1 MAARL
6 PALKVKEAQMQTEEA
21 RFLQMEASFSR
32 RQQALRELREA
43 VCAASVRLTP
53 RAMARARS
61 GDGEAELGSLRVAIE
76 CAEDTGALKAD
87 EVLAVRARALV
98 VELEAE
104 HERVAAAAAHAAAK
118 AHRAAAASRLS
129 AALDAADGSIGLRLR
144 TLREAIH
151 EARAAGFDDNEL
163 LVAEVTREALEAT
176 LQQQIAEA
184 EANLVHTLRSTWG
197 PRVSAEDARQRL
209 LQLARTGKFGFD
221 TAIRTL
227 SGGVEGRNDWEHSEW
242 EHVKWEHTE
251 RLESF
256 VHNLR
261 RILDLGCDCGRP
273 WKHLSRLSTPNAR
286 IRDECASSKRKG
298 YFTCPE
304 CRGSWSSMHAFKGSG
319 QACKRCDHDGRGR
332 VKVAPVKLV
341 QCDFD
346 FSEPGMNQG
355 AHDEVRCQRCQE
367 RRLNCVTGRA
377 LVGR

>member
-209 LQLARTGKFGFD
+209 LQLARTGKYGFD
-221 TAIRTL
+221 TAIRT
-227 SGGVEGRNDWEHSEW
+227 R
-242 EHVKWEHTE
+242 
-251 RLESF
+251 
-256 VHNLR
+256 
-261 RILDLGCDCGRP
+261 CDCGHP
-273 WKHLSRLSTPNAR
+273 TRLTAGR
-286 IRDECASSKRKG
+286 HVCRYFGHFECATCQNRWTSAFCWKG
-298 YFTCPE
+298 EGQE
-304 CRGSWSSMHAFKGSG
+304 CRRCGTEGLPYQKDQLDGRPGGNGKPHDSRRCGM
-319 QACKRCDHDGRGR
+319 CKRLGRDCSF
-332 VKVAPVKLV
+332 A
-341 QCDFD
+341 
-346 FSEPGMNQG
+346 
-355 AHDEVRCQRCQE
+355 
-367 RRLNCVTGRA
+367 
-377 LVGR
+377 